1 MLIPAMVAAA
11 ALFDDQISDI
21 LPALERGMHL
31 FELPQPAIQLLLESS
46 VRQGNADGA
55 LFKWVGNVCPNA

>member
-1 MLIPAMVAAA
+1 MLAMVAAA
-11 ALFDDQISDI
+11 ALFDDQISDV
-21 LPALERGMHL
+21 LPALKRCIHL
-31 FELPQPAIQLLLESS
+31 FELPQPAIQPLLESS